1 MISETA
7 EAPGRCWERH
17 RNNLRL
23 LAGVQ
28 LPPHLRG
35 KLDPSDVV
43 QQALLRAHQ
52 KQDQFRGQGHA
63 EEAGWLRAILTSV
76 LAEAVRAFGRQ
87 QRDVGRERT
96 LNPGVAES
104 SARIEAW
111 LAADQSS
118 PSSAAQRHEQLGL
131 LAAALAG
138 LPADQRQ
145 AVELRHLHGLAVAEI
160 AARMGRTEP
169 AVAGLLR
176 RGLKSLRGQ
185 LADGSEANDGDPV
198 TPA

>member
-1 MISETA
+1 MTTETA
-7 EAPGRCWERH
+7 QPPERCWDRH
-17 RNNLRL
+17 RNYLRL

-28 LPPHLRG
+28 LAPHLRG

-52 KQDQFRGQGHA
+52 KRDQFRGQGPA
-63 EEAGWLRAILTSV
+63 EEAGWLRAILASV
-76 LAEAVRAFGRQ
+76 LAETVRAFGRQ
-87 QRDVGRERT
+87 QRDVGRERA
-96 LNPGVAES
+96 LEAGVEES

-118 PSSAAQRHEQLGL
+118 PSEAAQRREEVSLLGK
-131 LAAALAG
+131 ALAG
-138 LPADQRQ
+138 LPEDQKQ

-160 AARMGRTEP
+160 AAQMGRTEP

-176 RGLKSLRGQ
+176 RGLKRLREL
-185 LADGSEANDGDPV
+185 LAEGSEANDGESL

>member
-1 MISETA
+1 MTSQTL
-7 EAPGRCWERH
+7 EAPERCWERH

-23 LAGVQ
+23 LAGIQ
-28 LPPHLRG
+28 LAPHLRG

-43 QQALLRAHQ
+43 QQTLLRAHQ
-52 KQDQFRGQGHA
+52 KRDQFRGRGPA
-63 EEAGWLRAILTSV
+63 EEACWLRAILTSV
-76 LAEAVRAFGRQ
+76 LAETARAYARQ
-87 QRDVGRERT
+87 QRDIGRELALDAR
-96 LNPGVAES
+96 VEES

-118 PSSAAQRHEQLGL
+118 PSSAASRREQLSL
-131 LAAALAG
+131 LAVALTG
-138 LPADQRQ
+138 LPEDQRQ
-145 AVELRHLHGLAVAEI
+145 AVELRHLHGLTVTEI
-160 AARMGRTEP
+160 AAQMGRTEP

-176 RGLKSLRGQ
+176 RGLKRLREL